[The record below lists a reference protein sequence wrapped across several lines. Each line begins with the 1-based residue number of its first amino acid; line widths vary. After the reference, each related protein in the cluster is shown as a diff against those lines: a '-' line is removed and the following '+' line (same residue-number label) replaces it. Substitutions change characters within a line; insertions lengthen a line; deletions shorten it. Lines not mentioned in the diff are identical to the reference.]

1 MTPPVISCSM
11 VGHSALLPLA
21 PYSSFTFFF
30 WGGFCFWFFYFGD
43 SWENQTIGVKDS
55 VPPHS
60 SIYKTFFSC
69 FLLAHPSDFNGQQQ
83 QQQQWLCP
91 LRTTRQH
98 IFLWFF
104 FFFEK
109 QLITLVN
116 FLCFTRPT
124 TPEILHSLWMTRGR
138 FLLRPSLNNHFL
150 HWLYST

>member
-1 MTPPVISCSM
+1 M

-83 QQQQWLCP
+83 QQQQ
-91 LRTTRQH
+91 
-98 IFLWFF
+98 
-104 FFFEK
+104 
-109 QLITLVN
+109 
-116 FLCFTRPT
+116 
-124 TPEILHSLWMTRGR
+124 
-138 FLLRPSLNNHFL
+138 
-150 HWLYST
+150 

>member
-1 MTPPVISCSM
+1 MTPPVISFSM

-104 FFFEK
+104 FFWK
-109 QLITLVN
+109 TAHNLSQLFVLHTTDDTGNTTLIMN
-116 FLCFTRPT
+116 DKRTFFTT
-124 TPEILHSLWMTRGR
+124 SIIK
-138 FLLRPSLNNHFL
+138 
-150 HWLYST
+150 